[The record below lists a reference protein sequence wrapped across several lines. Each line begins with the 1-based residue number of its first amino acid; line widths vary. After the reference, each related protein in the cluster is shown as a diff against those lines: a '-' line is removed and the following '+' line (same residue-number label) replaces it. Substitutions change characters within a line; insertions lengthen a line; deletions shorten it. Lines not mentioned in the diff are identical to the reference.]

1 MVSGW
6 VEARGGRRANA
17 DAAVPHSYTGL
28 GGWVVD
34 VVWVVET
41 GLVGD
46 YSVTWQGQ
54 KREYTQLFIMIYGMF
69 FLAKRGARVW
79 G

>member
-1 MVSGW
+1 MPTPPCRTRTRGW
-6 VEARGGRRANA
+6 V
-17 DAAVPHSYTGL
+17 
-28 GGWVVD
+28 GGWWM
-34 VVWVVET
+34 VWVVET

-69 FLAKRGARVW
+69 LGEARVW

>member
-17 DAAVPHSYTGL
+17 DAAVPHSYTWFWV
-28 GGWVVD
+28 GGWWM
-34 VVWVVET
+34 VWVVET

-46 YSVTWQGQ
+46 YSVTWQWQ

-69 FLAKRGARVW
+69 LGEARVW